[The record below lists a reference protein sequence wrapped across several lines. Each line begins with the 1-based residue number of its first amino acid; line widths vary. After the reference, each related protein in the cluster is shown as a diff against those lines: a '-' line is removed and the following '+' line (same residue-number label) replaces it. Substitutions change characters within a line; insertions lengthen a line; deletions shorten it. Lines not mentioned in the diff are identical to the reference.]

1 MAEEPSTKRHHGE
14 MSDKSCDLDDVH
26 IPGEKRMY
34 TRTLEGVELHG
45 KETLEIVC
53 TSEPDKA
60 DEMITKLRRK
70 AGGSHRKIVG
80 LGLCMEEFCLVY
92 HIATATKWTKRLN
105 EMLKHE
111 KLFTFVG
118 FSIERDKEKMKISG
132 LPMINPNKYVDIQRF
147 WRVPYTGKEYDSLT
161 DVAAS
166 IIHPF
171 YKGMK
176 KNIDTQ
182 EDHKLWMISPLPDK
196 LIEYAGKDAYATY
209 KSWNMI
215 DNITNG
221 REMAKVREVDHYND
235 RPFRPF

>member
-1 MAEEPSTKRHHGE
+1 MAEESSAKCHHGE
-14 MSDKSCDLDDVH
+14 TSDKSTNLVNVH
-26 IPGEKRMY
+26 VLGEKHEY
-34 TRTLEGVELHG
+34 TKTLIGVELHG

-53 TSEPDKA
+53 TNEQNKA
-60 DEMITKLRRK
+60 NAMISRLWRK

-80 LGLCMEEFCLVY
+80 LGVHYTMEDEPPQMAAVMP
-92 HIATATKWTKRLN
+92 KRLN

-111 KLFTFVG
+111 RLFTFAG
-118 FSIERDKEKMKISG
+118 LSIESDKEKMKMSG
-132 LPMINPNKYVDIQRF
+132 LPTIIPNNV
-147 WRVPYTGKEYDSLT
+147 
-161 DVAAS
+161 
-166 IIHPF
+166 IHPL

-182 EDHKLWMISPLPDK
+182 EDHKLWGIGLLPDN
-196 LIEYAGKDAYATY
+196 LIEYARVDAYATY

-221 REMAKVREVDHYND
+221 WEIAKAREADHYYD